1 MQIDGSGRVQLVPSM
16 PVLRPDE
23 QVLQMML
30 DGWRNQQLSRNLQF
44 ATIDQR
50 LRCVRRFLDHVN
62 EDPWNWT
69 PAMVEEFSADLRTVK
84 HVSHSTLRGYHS
96 ALRAFTSYISNPD
109 YGWDR
114 ICEKYF
120 GTIPAQVFF
129 DWNAA
134 PHVQEYDGR
143 PTRRPYTREEIS
155 ALFDHA
161 DDEVERIGKSGRK
174 GWQAAYR
181 DAVMMKIAY
190 AYGLR
195 FNELRHLQTV
205 DFARNP
211 HAREFGAFGVCK
223 VRYGKARRGSPHK
236 VRSVLTVWRWTPGIL
251 EDWLANGRGDPGTLD
266 LFPSERGG
274 LVVEST
280 LIRRVRRYCEELG
293 FSDGLDLHAL
303 RRSYATHLLEAG
315 WDPRF
320 VQDQMGHE
328 YASTTGD
335 IPVRLRRV
343 PTLHAQERSGPY
355 GEGSHGTQDRGR
367 HIMKRKVDYTWR
379 LAELMAARGLHNT
392 TDLIPLLAERDITLS
407 RPQVY
412 RLVNQRPERMSLQVV
427 AALCDIFEC
436 TPADL
441 LTTTAAD
448 VRVRK
453 TGTAAPPNVVSLTAA
468 CGRA

>member
-1 MQIDGSGRVQLVPSM
+1 MRIDGSGRVQLVQSM
-16 PVLRPDE
+16 PVLHPDE

-50 LRCVRRFLDHVN
+50 LRCVQRFLDHVN

-129 DWNAA
+129 DWNTA

-161 DDEVERIGKSGRK
+161 DDEVERVGKSGRK

-280 LIRRVRRYCEELG
+280 LIRRVRRYCVELG
-293 FSDGLDLHAL
+293 FSDGLDLHSL

-328 YASTTGD
+328 HASTTGIYQFVSD
-335 IPVRLRRV
+335 EFRRSTLRSSLDRTV
-343 PTLHAQERSGPY
+343 KEAMARRIED
-355 GEGSHGTQDRGR
+355 GT
-367 HIMKRKVDYTWR
+367 
-379 LAELMAARGLHNT
+379 
-392 TDLIPLLAERDITLS
+392 S
-407 RPQVY
+407 
-412 RLVNQRPERMSLQVV
+412 
-427 AALCDIFEC
+427 
-436 TPADL
+436 
-441 LTTTAAD
+441 
-448 VRVRK
+448 
-453 TGTAAPPNVVSLTAA
+453 
-468 CGRA
+468 

>member
-1 MQIDGSGRVQLVPSM
+1 MGASWNHQMRQGSREDSMQIDGSGRVRLVEAV

-23 QVLQMML
+23 QVLEKML
-30 DGWRNQQLSRNLQF
+30 EGWRNQQLSRNLQF

-50 LRCVRRFLDHVN
+50 LRMVERFMAHVN

-69 PAMVEEFSADLRTVK
+69 PAHVEEFSADLRTQK
-84 HVSHSTLRGYHS
+84 HVAHSTLRGYHS

-109 YGWDR
+109 YGFDVV
-114 ICEKYF
+114 CERYF
-120 GTIPAQVFF
+120 GTHPAQVFF
-129 DWNAA
+129 DWNTA
-134 PHVQEYDGR
+134 PHVQEHDAR
-143 PTRRPYTREEIS
+143 PNKRPYTRDEIS

-181 DAVMMKIAY
+181 DAVMMKVAY

-211 HAREFGAFGVCK
+211 HAREFGRFGVCK
-223 VRYGKARRGSPHK
+223 
-236 VRSVLTVWRWTPGIL
+236 SVLTVWRWTCGII

-280 LIRRVRRYCEELG
+280 LNRRLRRYCEELKL
-293 FSDGLDLHAL
+293 SDGLDLHSF

-328 YASTTGD
+328 YASTTGIYQFVSD
-335 IPVRLRRV
+335 EFRRSTLRSA
-343 PTLHAQERSGPY
+343 L
-355 GEGSHGTQDRGR
+355 DRTV
-367 HIMKRKVDYTWR
+367 K
-379 LAELMAARGLHNT
+379 ESMARNT
-392 TDLIPLLAERDITLS
+392 EEDTS
-407 RPQVY
+407 
-412 RLVNQRPERMSLQVV
+412 
-427 AALCDIFEC
+427 
-436 TPADL
+436 
-441 LTTTAAD
+441 
-448 VRVRK
+448 
-453 TGTAAPPNVVSLTAA
+453 
-468 CGRA
+468 

>member
-1 MQIDGSGRVQLVPSM
+1 MKPDFGENSMQIDGSGRVHPVQSV

-23 QVLQMML
+23 QVLKMML

-50 LRCVRRFLDHVN
+50 LRMVQRFIGHVN
-62 EDPWNWT
+62 VDPWNWA
-69 PAMVEEFSADLRTVK
+69 PGDVEEFSADLRTEK
-84 HVSHSTLRGYHS
+84 HVAHSTLRGYHS

-114 ICEKYF
+114 ICEQYF
-120 GTIPAQVFF
+120 GTHPAQVFF
-129 DWNAA
+129 DWNTA

-143 PTRRPYTREEIS
+143 PKKRPYTREEIS
-155 ALFDHA
+155 ALFDYA

-181 DAVMMKIAY
+181 DAVMMKVAY
-190 AYGLR
+190 GYGLR

-223 VRYGKARRGSPHK
+223 VRYGKAKRSSPHK
-236 VRSVLTVWRWTPGIL
+236 PRSVLTVWRWTPGII
-251 EDWLANGRGDPGTLD
+251 EDWLANGRGEPGTLD
-266 LFPSERGG
+266 LFPSERSG

-280 LIRRVRRYCEELG
+280 LLRRVRRYCEDLG
-293 FSDGLDLHAL
+293 LSDGLDLHSF

-328 YASTTGD
+328 HGATTGIYHFVSD
-335 IPVRLRRV
+335 EFRRSTLR
-343 PTLHAQERSGPY
+343 
-355 GEGSHGTQDRGR
+355 
-367 HIMKRKVDYTWR
+367 
-379 LAELMAARGLHNT
+379 
-392 TDLIPLLAERDITLS
+392 
-407 RPQVY
+407 
-412 RLVNQRPERMSLQVV
+412 
-427 AALCDIFEC
+427 AALDRTVKE
-436 TPADL
+436 AMD
-441 LTTTAAD
+441 
-448 VRVRK
+448 RK
-453 TGTAAPPNVVSLTAA
+453 TEDGTS
-468 CGRA
+468 